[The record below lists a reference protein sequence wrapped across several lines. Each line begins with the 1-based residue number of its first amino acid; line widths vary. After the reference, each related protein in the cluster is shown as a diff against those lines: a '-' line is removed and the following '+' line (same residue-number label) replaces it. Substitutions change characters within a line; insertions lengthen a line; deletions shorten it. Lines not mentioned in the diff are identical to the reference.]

1 MAGGM
6 RSGRGLTLAERSA
19 LSGVVPGRPTGS
31 AGRRHCWVVATTPEH
46 GPWPGLVLDWQR
58 TAAGWRAFVVYLAD
72 SLADDGAG
80 SAGHG
85 AGRRPDGEAPRRT
98 VAVQEWVDA
107 ARLMPAGP
115 ASR

>member
-19 LSGVVPGRPTGS
+19 LSGVVPDHSPGRG
-31 AGRRHCWVVATTPEH
+31 ARRHCWVAGAAVGE

-58 TAAGWRAFVVYLAD
+58 TDAGWRGYVVYLRGGPEVGAD
-72 SLADDGAG
+72 SGAG
-80 SAGHG
+80 SPG
-85 AGRRPDGEAPRRT
+85 A

-107 ARLMPAGP
+107 ARLTPAG
-115 ASR
+115 ATSQ

>member
-19 LSGVVPGRPTGS
+19 LSGVVPERPPS
-31 AGRRHCWVVATTPEH
+31 RVRRRHCWVHAVGSGE

-58 TAAGWRAFVVYLAD
+58 TDAGWRGYVVYLRDAP
-72 SLADDGAG
+72 SGAEQ
-80 SAGHG
+80 A
-85 AGRRPDGEAPRRT
+85 

-107 ARLMPAGP
+107 ARLAP
-115 ASR
+115 ASPSSH